1 MPVLGPPADV
11 VATRSIEDALRAK
24 WRMIE
29 QVALRPCPDGQGF
42 EAVIR
47 LNQTLVR
54 AAAEQQG
61 MPRYPDSR
69 GEAEARRRRAIAEC
83 VQGVNQALPA
93 GQEIRDFSVIGW
105 TST

>member
-1 MPVLGPPADV
+1 MAVLGPPAH
-11 VATRSIEDALRAK
+11 APTSSIEDALRAK

-29 QVALRPCPDGQGF
+29 QVALRPCPDGRGF

-61 MPRYPDSR
+61 MPLYPDSR
-69 GEAEARRRRAIAEC
+69 GVAEARRRRALAEC
-83 VQGVNQALPA
+83 VEGVNQTLPA
-93 GQEIRDFSVIGW
+93 AQAIRDFSVIGW